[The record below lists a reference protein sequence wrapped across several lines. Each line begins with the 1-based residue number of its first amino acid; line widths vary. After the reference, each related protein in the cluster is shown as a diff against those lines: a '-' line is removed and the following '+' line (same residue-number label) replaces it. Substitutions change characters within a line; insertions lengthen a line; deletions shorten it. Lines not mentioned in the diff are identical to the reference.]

1 MIKHRRF
8 RCRLSVRRHRQSC
21 ADTVDPPDTASTTA
35 GAHLSPTGGHRIY
48 ASPGHLHR
56 PICPSSNH
64 HHLYCDKYEATV
76 AAAASAHWFDPAAAN
91 QLCCGKRRTDT
102 TDRVTLPAAA
112 NQLCWN
118 QTIKF
123 VAPSDDELIATHEP
137 YALDRNWTAVTGGGD
152 PVNL

>member
-64 HHLYCDKYEATV
+64 HHLYCDKYEATM
-76 AAAASAHWFDPAAAN
+76 AAAASAHWFD
-91 QLCCGKRRTDT
+91 
-102 TDRVTLPAAA
+102 PAAA

>member
-1 MIKHRRF
+1 LGKKNYGDDELMIKHRRF

-21 ADTVDPPDTASTTA
+21 ADTVDPPDTASTAA

-91 QLCCGKRRTDT
+91 QLC
-102 TDRVTLPAAA
+102 
-112 NQLCWN
+112 WN